1 MDYGNMVQ
9 QRLFAQVLHT
19 DTDTLS
25 IKDHHH
31 RIHFTPLRFSG
42 LCEMNIICGKML
54 LHAHATTNEP
64 KQTADKTQ
72 NITPDRDHF
81 TNIRGPFHHDPGY
94 LERLQVAGVELRTVT
109 SAWRT

>member
-1 MDYGNMVQ
+1 MDYGNNMLQ
-9 QRLFAQVLHT
+9 QGLFAQVLHT
-19 DTDTLS
+19 LS
-25 IKDHHH
+25 TKDHHH

-72 NITPDRDHF
+72 NTTSDHQHPKS
-81 TNIRGPFHHDPGY
+81 ISPRPWLDWKDCRWRVRG
-94 LERLQVAGVELRTVT
+94 
-109 SAWRT
+109 

>member
-1 MDYGNMVQ
+1 MEHVVKYHGLWQHGATGTVC
-9 QRLFAQVLHT
+9 T
-19 DTDTLS
+19 SITYTLS

-31 RIHFTPLRFSG
+31 HPLHFAPALLRFSG

-81 TNIRGPFHHDPGY
+81 TNIRGPFHHDPG
-94 LERLQVAGVELRTVT
+94 
-109 SAWRT
+109 